1 MQKNFLKLGCALVL
15 SALACLVS
23 AEPRVIAKVLKTEV
37 ISGSPM
43 ADEIHFEYA
52 IYYLPAP
59 LADPTKPLT
68 ELLKTYPEMKLVTKP
83 SKAFSGMQISH
94 RLIKDV
100 QSKYAPPD
108 MKSLSYFGRGISREQ
123 MEKLQGSQQALI
135 LNFAHPRNKV
145 FDALQIANKIV
156 AQLAQ
161 QSDGLIWDEETREIF
176 SVDEW
181 RSRRVLNWTQG
192 APDVTKHTVIHAYK
206 KDEYA
211 RAITLGM
218 MKFGLPDVVVEE
230 FSWSLNASIGNLIN
244 AFAQTMVEGA
254 VFTKPGAYD
263 LKLNAIQNTAVR
275 EANVLALKKN
285 AESIARLSF
294 KNGVW
299 EDGDP
304 RNRLIEITFDRYPGP
319 DNHARQEKLV
329 GSLWGREDS
338 VVQVKHDNE
347 LEATSK
353 RARANLPTLHKA
365 FATGL
370 APGEFIQ
377 VKAPFDVP
385 TGGREWMWVEIIEW
399 KNGRIKG
406 LLKNEPASIPKLHGG
421 QIVEVREQDVF
432 DYIRRFADG
441 KQEGNETGNVIQKM
455 NKSSR
460 R

>member
-1 MQKNFLKLGCALVL
+1 MRNNFLKLSYAIALV
-15 SALACLVS
+15 SVVYFVS
-23 AEPRVIAKVLKTEV
+23 AEPGPTPNMALTEA

-43 ADEIHFEYA
+43 AEEIRFEYA

-59 LADPTKPLT
+59 RSNPVTLLT
-68 ELLKTYPEMKLVTKP
+68 DLLKTYPEMKLVTKP
-83 SKAFSGMQISH
+83 SRSFSGMQVSQ
-94 RLIKDV
+94 RFIKDV

-135 LNFAHPRNKV
+135 LDFAHPRSKV

-161 QSDGLIWDEETREIF
+161 QSNGLIWDEESREIF

-192 APDVTKHTVIHAYK
+192 APDVSKHTVIHAYK
-206 KDEYA
+206 KQEYA

-218 MKFGLPDVVVEE
+218 AKFGLPDVVVEE
-230 FSWSLNASIGNLIN
+230 FSWSLNTSIGNLIN

-254 VFTKPGAYD
+254 IFTKQGEYD
-263 LKLNAIQNTAVR
+263 LKLNAIQNTAMR
-275 EANVLALKKN
+275 EANVLTLKKN
-285 AESIARLSF
+285 AESTARLSF
-294 KNGVW
+294 KNGTN

-304 RNRLIEITFDRYPGP
+304 QNRLIEITFNRYPGP
-319 DNHARQEKLV
+319 DNHAKQEKLI
-329 GSLWGREDS
+329 GSLWGSEDS
-338 VVQVKHDNE
+338 VVSVKHNNE

-353 RARANLPTLHKA
+353 RARAKLPALQHAFTL
-365 FATGL
+365 GL

-377 VKAPFDVP
+377 VKAPFEVP

-399 KNGRIKG
+399 KSGRIKG

-432 DYIRRFADG
+432 DYIRRFANG
-441 KQEGNETGNVIQKM
+441 KQEGNETGDIIQRMSK
-455 NKSSR
+455 R
-460 R
+460 GGH